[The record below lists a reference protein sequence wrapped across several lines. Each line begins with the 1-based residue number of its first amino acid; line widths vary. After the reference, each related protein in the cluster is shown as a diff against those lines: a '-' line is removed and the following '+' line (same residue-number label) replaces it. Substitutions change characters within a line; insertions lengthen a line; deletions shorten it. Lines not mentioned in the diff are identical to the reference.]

1 MRHWLWGLS
10 QIVLGAGG
18 RAGAGK
24 DWGVGAVGQVKPEE
38 RRRQLIRD
46 LGGAAFQLSGDP
58 APTPYGFLI
67 VLR

>member
-1 MRHWLWGLS
+1 MRRWLWVLS

-24 DWGVGAVGQVKPEE
+24 DGGVGAVGQIKPEE
-38 RRRQLIRD
+38 RRQLIPD
-46 LGGAAFQLSGDP
+46 IGGAAFQHSGDP